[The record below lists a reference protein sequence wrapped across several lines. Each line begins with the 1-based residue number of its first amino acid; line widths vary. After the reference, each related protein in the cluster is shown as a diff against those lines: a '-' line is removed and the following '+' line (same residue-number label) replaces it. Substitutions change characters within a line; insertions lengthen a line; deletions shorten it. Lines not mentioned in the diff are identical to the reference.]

1 MTYKMIVR
9 KMSFEKTRVKYFGE
23 DPEFYVISLLKDAY
37 HIIIGDEIE
46 YEPKAIS
53 FGWFIK
59 KVANEIAEK
68 DVMPK
73 PVQNI
78 LKQHINRSA
87 TLAVLRKNGTKAD
100 E

>member
-1 MTYKMIVR
+1 
-9 KMSFEKTRVKYFGE
+9 MSFEKTRVKYFGE

-53 FGWFIK
+53 FGWFIR
-59 KVANEIAEK
+59 KVANETAEK
-68 DVMPK
+68 EVIPK
-73 PVQNI
+73 PNI